1 MELFFNRPRCLL
13 WRVYDQ
19 VSELG
24 LYDGGEDV
32 DIPIVGDDEDDEMV
46 TTEYGEFVK
55 TLKRRRSERG
65 EVTKS
70 YKRRIALT
78 EPDGR
83 RTEVEELK
91 DYLLEEDYDKHR
103 RRLDLELGS
112 GLHSPDS
119 RCTVM

>member
-19 VSELG
+19 VSEFG
-24 LYDGGEDV
+24 LYDGDENV

-46 TTEYGEFVK
+46 TTDYGEFVK

-65 EVTKS
+65 EVTKT

-78 EPDGR
+78 EPDGSKNEAEDLR
-83 RTEVEELK
+83 

-112 GLHSPDS
+112 GFHSPNS
-119 RCTVM
+119 RCTIM